1 MRNQDE
7 ISTEELLKITG
18 GAMVPW
24 HDNGI
29 KLSSESSIDAVLK

>member
-18 GAMVPW
+18 GTMVPW
-24 HDNGI
+24 HDNDI
-29 KLSSESSIDAVLK
+29 RLPPKSSIDAVLK